1 MRNNMQTSSHENT
14 LISRVRTGVLAQ
26 TGKLFGDTTRHRWAD
41 YGIIVA
47 ALIALVIV
55 TASTSDVFFSQR
67 NQSNLL
73 RQIVPNGLISLGMLI
88 VILTGGI
95 DLSVGSVVALAA
107 ILSSGLQH
115 DMPLSLAILIAL
127 LAGVAA
133 GLLNGV
139 LVARFKVA
147 PFIVTLATLGAIR
160 GFVYV
165 YSDTPQS
172 PTNPDFRH
180 ILGGFV
186 GGFVGPVAVA
196 TVIMIACYP
205 LVWMFLNRT
214 TAGRA
219 IYAIGGNPETVRL
232 AGINV
237 ENRIVLAYMLSGL
250 CSAMAGV
257 LIAARLG
264 IAQPSL
270 GSGYELDAIAA
281 AVIGGAVMGGGGG
294 SVVGTFGGVL
304 ILGLI
309 NNLLNLYNVQSYYQ
323 QILKGA
329 IILFAV
335 LLHRKK

>member
-1 MRNNMQTSSHENT
+1 MQTSSHVDT
-14 LISRVRTGVLAQ
+14 L
-26 TGKLFGDTTRHRWAD
+26 RHRLRSGLFAQVSKLTPETLRRHWAD
-41 YGIIVA
+41 YIVIVIVII
-47 ALIALVIV
+47 LVIV
-55 TASTSDVFFSQR
+55 TALTSDVFFTQR
-67 NQSNLL
+67 NLSNLL
-73 RQIVPNGLISLGMLI
+73 RQIVANGLISLGMLV

-107 ILSSGLQH
+107 VLSSGLQH
-115 DMPLSLAILIAL
+115 DMPLALAILIAL
-127 LAGVAA
+127 LAGLGA
-133 GLLNGV
+133 GLANGV
-139 LVARFKVA
+139 LVARFKLA

-160 GFVYV
+160 GLVYV

-172 PTNPDFRH
+172 PTNPAFRK

-196 TVIMIACYP
+196 TVIMVACYP
-205 LVWMFLNRT
+205 LIWLFLNRT

-219 IYAIGGNPETVRL
+219 IFAIGGNPETVRL

-237 ENRIVLAYMLSGL
+237 ENRIVLAYMISGF
-250 CSAMAGV
+250 CSALAGV

-281 AVIGGAVMGGGGG
+281 AVIGGAVLGGGGG
-294 SVVGTFGGVL
+294 SVTGTFGGV
-304 ILGLI
+304 IVLGLI

-335 LLHRKK
+335 LIHRKKQ

>member
-1 MRNNMQTSSHENT
+1 MQTPSRTNALSDRLGLSRISGET
-14 LISRVRTGVLAQ
+14 LR
-26 TGKLFGDTTRHRWAD
+26 RHWAD
-41 YGIIVA
+41 LIV
-47 ALIALVIV
+47 IAVVVVLVLV
-55 TASTSDVFFSQR
+55 TAQTSDVFFTQR

-73 RQIVPNGLISLGMLI
+73 RQNAANGLISLGMLV

-95 DLSVGSVVALAA
+95 DLSVGSIVALAA

-115 DMPLSLAILIAL
+115 DMPLGVAIFIAMM
-127 LAGVAA
+127 AGLAA
-133 GLLNGV
+133 GLINGV
-139 LVARFKVA
+139 LVAHFKLA

-172 PTNPDFRH
+172 PTNPAFRRV
-180 ILGGFV
+180 LGGFV

-196 TVIMIACYP
+196 AVITLIFYLLAW
-205 LVWMFLNRT
+205 LFLNRT

-219 IYAIGGNPETVRL
+219 IFAIGGNPETVRL

-237 ENRIVLAYMLSGL
+237 ENRIVLAYMISGF
-250 CSAMAGV
+250 CSALAGV

-264 IAQPSL
+264 IAQPNL

-281 AVIGGAVMGGGGG
+281 TVIGGAVLGGGGG
-294 SVVGTFGGVL
+294 SVFGTLGGV
-304 ILGLI
+304 IVLGLI

-335 LLHRKK
+335 LIYRKKQ

>member
-1 MRNNMQTSSHENT
+1 MQTPPRTNALSNRLGISWISGET
-14 LISRVRTGVLAQ
+14 LR
-26 TGKLFGDTTRHRWAD
+26 RHWAD
-41 YGIIVA
+41 LIV
-47 ALIALVIV
+47 IAVVVVLVLV
-55 TASTSDVFFSQR
+55 TALTSDVFSTQR

-73 RQIVPNGLISLGMLI
+73 RQNAANGLISLGMLV

-95 DLSVGSVVALAA
+95 DLSVGSIVALAA

-115 DMPLSLAILIAL
+115 TMPLGAAISIAM
-127 LAGVAA
+127 LAGLAA
-133 GLLNGV
+133 GLINGV
-139 LVARFKVA
+139 LVARFKLA

-172 PTNPDFRH
+172 PNNPAFRRV
-180 ILGGFV
+180 LGGFV

-196 TVIMIACYP
+196 AVITLVCY
-205 LVWMFLNRT
+205 LLAWLFLNRT
-214 TAGRA
+214 TTGRA
-219 IYAIGGNPETVRL
+219 IFAIGGNPETVRL

-237 ENRIVLAYMLSGL
+237 ENRIILAYMISGF
-250 CSAMAGV
+250 CSALAGV

-264 IAQPSL
+264 IAQPNL

-281 AVIGGAVMGGGGG
+281 TVIGGAVLGGGGG
-294 SVVGTFGGVL
+294 SVFGTLGGV
-304 ILGLI
+304 IVLGLI
-309 NNLLNLYNVQSYYQ
+309 NNLLNLYRVQSYWQ

-335 LLHRKK
+335 LIYRKKQ

>member
-1 MRNNMQTSSHENT
+1 MQTSSRVNALRSRLRAGLFSQVSKLSAET
-14 LISRVRTGVLAQ
+14 LR
-26 TGKLFGDTTRHRWAD
+26 RHWAD
-41 YGIIVA
+41 YGVIVV
-47 ALIALVIV
+47 LIVLVIV
-55 TASTSDVFFSQR
+55 TASTQEVFFTQR
-67 NQSNLL
+67 NLSNLL
-73 RQIVPNGLISLGMLI
+73 RKIAPNGLISLGMLV

-95 DLSVGSVVALAA
+95 DLSVVSVVALAA

-115 DMPLSLAILIAL
+115 DMPLALAILIAL
-127 LAGVAA
+127 LAGLAA
-133 GLLNGV
+133 GLINGV
-139 LVARFKVA
+139 LVARFKLA

-172 PTNPDFRH
+172 PTNPDFRQ

-186 GGFVGPVAVA
+186 GGFVGPVAIA
-196 TVIMIACYP
+196 TVIMVAAYP
-205 LVWMFLNRT
+205 LVWLFLNRT

-219 IYAIGGNPETVRL
+219 IFAIGGNPETVRL

-237 ENRIVLAYMLSGL
+237 ENRIVLADMISGL

-257 LIAARLG
+257 LTAARLG

-281 AVIGGAVMGGGGG
+281 TVIGGAILGGGGG
-294 SVVGTFGGVL
+294 SVVGTFGGVTVLAL
-304 ILGLI
+304 ID
-309 NNLLNLYNVQSYYQ
+309 NLLNLYRVESYYQ

-329 IILFAV
+329 IILIAV
-335 LLHRKK
+335 LIHRKKQ